1 MKCRLD
7 TQFSLEEYKELE
19 EEKEKLGLTWNK
31 CILIWM
37 RYSKEARGNM
47 NKRKVNNNDV

>member
-7 TQFSLEEYKELE
+7 TQFTLEEYRELE
-19 EEKEKLGLTWNK
+19 KEKEKLGLTWNK

-37 RYSKEARGNM
+37 RYSKEARVSM
-47 NKRKVNNNDV
+47 NKRKVK

>member
-19 EEKEKLGLTWNK
+19 EEKEKLGLNWNK

-37 RYSKEARGNM
+37 RISKEVKEKM
-47 NKRKVNNNDV
+47 NKKVK

>member
-7 TQFSLEEYKELE
+7 TQFSLEEYKELL
-19 EEKEKLGLTWNK
+19 EEKEKMGLNWNK

-37 RYSKEARGNM
+37 RTSKEVQEKM
-47 NKRKVNNNDV
+47 NKKVSKNG